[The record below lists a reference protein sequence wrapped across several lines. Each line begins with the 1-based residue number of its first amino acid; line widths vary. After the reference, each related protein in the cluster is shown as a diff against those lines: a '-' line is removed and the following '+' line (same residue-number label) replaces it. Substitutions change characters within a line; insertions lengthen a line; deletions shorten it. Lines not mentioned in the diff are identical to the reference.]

1 MALRNPWLAETI
13 LLRLQDSCMARPVL
27 ILCLPLFFSLSIF
40 GMSLADELAPPAEAG
55 DTVPALTTLQVNDAI
70 EQLRSPEFSVRQKSI
85 ETLQAANAE
94 QIDLLV
100 QAIQTSKENEVA
112 RRCVD
117 LLERRYVT
125 GDRDSA
131 VVRQVSDAL
140 EAAAK
145 SDRWFVAEAAQD
157 SLERHWKRR
166 VEITLLELQKMGA
179 GMSPKVPEK
188 LWENNREY
196 SGPFRRPSPAGDDH
210 LKIFVDEHWKADAK
224 GFELLRRLLPL
235 VSHDFMTGASRV
247 SVVLIDGH
255 TQQPE
260 EEAELRAIFG
270 DTRVSS
276 RGAVCLGII
285 YQAQD
290 SGGSGVE
297 VSDAQDDSSAFRA
310 GIRAGD
316 VLLKFDGRTL
326 KDFDEL
332 IEKLKAFRPGDE
344 VTFQIRRDG
353 KRTPFDVKVKLQGWY
368 ER

>member
-1 MALRNPWLAETI
+1 
-13 LLRLQDSCMARPVL
+13 MARL
-27 ILCLPLFFSLSIF
+27 ILILYLPFFFSLSSS
-40 GMSLADELAPPAEAG
+40 GMLLGDELAPPAEGG
-55 DTVPALTTLQVNDAI
+55 DSVPALTTQQVHDAI

-85 ETLQAANAE
+85 ETLQAVNAE
-94 QIDLLV
+94 QIDLFT
-100 QAIQTSKENEVA
+100 QAIQTSPENEVA

-117 LLERRYVT
+117 LLERRYAT

-131 VVRQVSDAL
+131 VVRRVSEAL

-145 SDRWFVAEAAQD
+145 SDRWFVAEAARE

-166 VEITLLELQKMGA
+166 VEITVLELQKMGA
-179 GMSPKVPEK
+179 GMSPKAPEK
-188 LWENNREY
+188 LWESNREY
-196 SGPFRRPSPAGDDH
+196 SGPFNRQSPIGDDH

-224 GFELLRRLLPL
+224 GFELLRRLVPL
-235 VSHDFMTGASRV
+235 VSSDFMTGQSRV

-270 DTRVSS
+270 DIRVSS
-276 RGAVCLGII
+276 RGAVCLGVASS
-285 YQAQD
+285 QQQD
-290 SGGSGVE
+290 FGGSGVQ
-297 VSDAQDDSSAFRA
+297 VSDVQPNSSAFRA
-310 GIRAGD
+310 RIRAGD

-332 IEKLKAFRPGDE
+332 IEKLKAFQPGDE
-344 VTFQIRRDG
+344 VTFQIRRDSE
-353 KRTPFDVKVKLQGWY
+353 RTPLDVKVKLQGWY